1 MSRLKYTCHS
11 KRNFQRYKKKKNNKK
26 RIFNLTQRNVNT
38 KENRLFFFGKL

>member
-11 KRNFQRYKKKKNNKK
+11 KRNFQRYKKKKIIKK
-26 RIFNLTQRNVNT
+26 EFSILHNVNT